1 MRQPH
6 SSLCVLDSLPRS
18 KLVRHS
24 TARVIAA
31 IASIEIPLGNW
42 PQLLPFLN
50 QTSNSPQVTHRE
62 VGTFILY
69 TVLESVVE
77 NVKEHLH
84 EFLGLFEKL
93 LIDPESIEVRI
104 AAVR

>member
-1 MRQPH
+1 MK
-6 SSLCVLDSLPRS
+6 LRS

-50 QTSNSPQVTHRE
+50 QTATSPQVSHRE
-62 VGTFILY
+62 VGTFILF

-77 NVKEHLH
+77 SFTEHLH
-84 EFLGLFEKL
+84 GFLGLFEKL
-93 LIDPESIEVRI
+93 LVDPESIEVRI
-104 AAVR
+104 SAVR